1 MMNGK
6 RYKVAGHRFDVEFPD
21 SFSSDKSFVPY
32 RPFEDVETGDG
43 EPVFTLRLTFTDT
56 LPMAEA
62 GRFVR
67 CFHEEAPFLWLYRR
81 LESYTFG
88 FSHTTDAPDC
98 LLFLSEDYRKGTVY
112 VLQDAAE
119 TDVSFALDNS
129 LMLLYTLNTATR
141 DTLLIHAS
149 VIRNGERAYVF
160 LGKSGT
166 GKSTHSRLW
175 LAHIPGSYLLNDDNP
190 VLRIENGEVYVYGSP
205 WSGKTPCYRDER
217 ARLGAIVRLEQARQN
232 RISRLNKLQAYASL
246 LPSCSMMRWN
256 RGMADGV
263 HRTVEQIVRKDRN
276 YLLACLP
283 DKEAALLCA
292 HTVKTA

>member
-6 RYKVAGHRFDVEFPD
+6 RYKVAGHRFSVELPD
-21 SFSSDKSFVPY
+21 GFSCDKYFAPY
-32 RPFEDVETGDG
+32 RPFEDVETGDD

-62 GRFVR
+62 GDFVR
-67 CFHEEAPFLWLYRR
+67 CFHEEAPFLWLYRS
-81 LESYTFG
+81 LKSYTFG
-88 FSHTTDAPDC
+88 FSHTTNAPDC
-98 LLFLSEDYRKGTVY
+98 LLFLSEDYRQGTVY
-112 VLQDAAE
+112 TRQDA
-119 TDVSFALDNS
+119 TDVDVSFALDNS
-129 LMLLYTLNTATR
+129 LMLLYALNTATR

-175 LAHIPGSYLLNDDNP
+175 LEHIPGSYLLNDDNP
-190 VLRIENGEVYVYGSP
+190 VLRLENGEVYVYGSP
-205 WSGKTPCYRDER
+205 WSGKTPCYRNER
-217 ARLGAIVRLEQARQN
+217 ARLGAIVRLEQAAQN
-232 RISRLNKLQAYASL
+232 RISHLGTLQAYASL

-256 RGMADGV
+256 REMADGV

-292 HTVKTA
+292 HTVKTV